1 MNGLNDGTMS
11 QPRPINVMLVP
22 NFNGIDGYNVNAG
35 SSVLFL
41 DEQMTELRLR
51 SRDMNGFPMP
61 ERIWKM
67 KEVTPPPKTGPG
79 ANYVTH
85 AEFEKV
91 TTSLDE
97 ITKILKTLT
106 E

>member
-1 MNGLNDGTMS
+1 MNGLNDGSMN

-22 NFNGIDGYNVNAG
+22 NFSNIDNYNVNAG
-35 SSVLFL
+35 SSVLFM
-41 DEQMTELRLR
+41 DEQMTELKLR

-67 KEVTPPPKTGPG
+67 KEVTPPPQNGPG
-79 ANYVTH
+79 ANYVTQ

-91 TTSLDE
+91 TSSLDE
-97 ITKILKTLT
+97 IKKILKTLT

>member
-1 MNGLNDGTMS
+1 MNGLNDGSMN

-22 NFNGIDGYNVNAG
+22 NFSNIDNYNVNAG
-35 SSVLFL
+35 SSVLFM
-41 DEQMTELRLR
+41 DEQMTELKLR

-67 KEVTPPPKTGPG
+67 KEVTPPPQNGPG
-79 ANYVTH
+79 AKYVTQ

-91 TTSLDE
+91 TSSLDE
-97 ITKILKTLT
+97 IKKILKTLT